1 MLRDPAK
8 PGLAAGLC
16 FAATLAIAVS
26 HAPTARADDATPF
39 ERGVAR
45 VRADDFI
52 GAIPPLVQ
60 AHAADPSDTD
70 TALLLGIAYY
80 RTGRLDDARPLLHQ
94 AEQAS
99 DAETQASARVF
110 LGLIADA
117 RGNVSRARGYY
128 ALVARSSTDLGASG
142 RLLLDD
148 SGAERWSVVAIL
160 RPGYDSDVP
169 LLPATA
175 TPPGA
180 GMSADADLTMIAR
193 ATARPSL
200 ALPLVLDD
208 TLSYRKQA
216 QLAAYDMLA
225 DSLGATLTLAG
236 TADRASLAYH
246 FEAEM
251 LGGARYELG
260 HVVEL
265 AYRHQ
270 LGGELGIG
278 ARYTLAARD
287 YAQDA
292 YSGYSGLEHV
302 GVAELA
308 WGEPTTPTEVTLGYV
323 IDRDGTDDPALAEL
337 GQGGQLTLRARPWS
351 GGELQGAVLAENR
364 MYDAASMGRQDV
376 LVTGSLALY
385 VDLSQTFGLVFG
397 ASATR
402 NASNVAVYDYT
413 KWTGYAGLIVG
424 ASS

>member
-1 MLRDPAK
+1 MTKLP
-8 PGLAAGLC
+8 LAA
-16 FAATLAIAVS
+16 ALAIAASCAV
-26 HAPTARADDATPF
+26 APSARADDETAF

-45 VRADDFI
+45 FSADDFA
-52 GAIPPLVQ
+52 GAIPLLAQ
-60 AHAADPSDTD
+60 ARAADPHDTD

-80 RTGRLDDARPLLHQ
+80 RTGELDAARPLLLE
-94 AEQAS
+94 AERAD

-117 RGNVSRARGYY
+117 AGNVARARRYY
-128 ALVARSSTDLGASG
+128 ALVAHSPTDLGASG

-148 SGAERWSVVAIL
+148 SGAERWSIVAIV

-175 TPPGA
+175 APPGA
-180 GMSADADLTMIAR
+180 AIAADADVTAVLG

-200 ALPLVLDD
+200 AVPLVLDD
-208 TLSYRKQA
+208 TLSYRKQT
-216 QLAAYDMLA
+216 QLTAYDMLA
-225 DSLGATLTLAG
+225 DSVGATLTLAG
-236 TADRASLAYH
+236 AADRGSLAYH
-246 FEAEM
+246 FEASM

-265 AYRHQ
+265 AYRHT
-270 LGGELGIG
+270 LGGDLGLG

-292 YSGYSGLEHV
+292 YAGYTGLEHT

-308 WGEPTTPTEVTLGYV
+308 WGEPTTPTEVTVGYV
-323 IDRDGTDDPALAEL
+323 IDRDGTDDPALSEL

-351 GGELQGAVLAENR
+351 GGELRGLVLAENR
-364 MYDAASMGRQDV
+364 MYDAASMDRHDM
-376 LVTGSLALY
+376 LLTGNLALY
-385 VDLSQTFGLVFG
+385 VDLSHTFGLVFG
-397 ASATR
+397 ATVTR
-402 NASNVAVYDYT
+402 NASSDADYDYA
-413 KWTGYAGLIVG
+413 KWTAYAGLIVG